1 MFGAGGPG
9 ERRARVSVLV
19 GYDGRPEGRD
29 ALALAALLGRA
40 LDEPLVVACVYPP
53 DTTVGITGAEAGAE
67 ADLRSRAERTA
78 VEGTAG
84 LPQGL
89 RASATAVRGGSAA
102 LGLHELAESER
113 PAAIVIGSSHR
124 GALGRVLAGSV
135 AAGLFSAAP
144 CPVAIAPRGFAG
156 SDAPA
161 LRLVA
166 VGFDDSPESWN
177 AVQRAAALGVAAGA
191 RLRLIHALQP
201 VIAPPMAPEESERHT
216 RELRKHRE
224 FALRRATESVSK
236 ELHAEARLVVGDA
249 VRVLD
254 DEGHRGVDLL
264 VLGSRG
270 YGPLRRVL
278 LGSVASE
285 LVRLTPCPLMVV
297 PRAVEF
303 DPTAGG
309 MAAHD
314 ALAAP

>member
-1 MFGAGGPG
+1 M
-9 ERRARVSVLV
+9 SVLV
-19 GYDGRPEGRD
+19 GYDGRPESRD

-40 LDEPLVVACVYPP
+40 LGEPLLVACVHPPP
-53 DTTVGITGAEAGAE
+53 DNTIGLTGADTGAEA
-67 ADLRSRAERTA
+67 DFRSRAERTA
-78 VEGTAG
+78 AEGRATLPHGLDASTA
-84 LPQGL
+84 
-89 RASATAVRGGSAA
+89 TVRGGSAA
-102 LGLHELAESER
+102 QGLHDLAESER
-113 PAAIVIGSSHR
+113 PAAIVLGSSHR

-135 AAGLFSAAP
+135 ASRLLSAAP

-156 SDAPA
+156 SEVTS
-161 LRLVA
+161 LGLVG

-191 RLRLIHALQP
+191 RLRLIHAVQP
-201 VIAPPMAPEESERHT
+201 VIAPPMAPEESEHLT
-216 RELRKHRE
+216 RELRAHHE
-224 FALRRATESVSK
+224 LALRRAAASVSK
-236 ELHAEARLVVGDA
+236 ELEAEARLVVGDA

-254 DEGHRGVDLL
+254 DEGRHGLDLL

-285 LVRLTPCPLMVV
+285 VVRLAPCPVLVV
-297 PRAVEF
+297 PRGVAF

-314 ALAAP
+314 ELTAT